1 MMKLILFFFFILN
14 YISAFDNPVKN
25 PNFLNGLS
33 SWYTET
39 GGQLEVVEGT
49 QGTKAIKM
57 TRTTTSQASPFIA
70 QWPKWPINQKFTI
83 GMRYKADLNEGGK
96 ILLSVEGYKYLDTLY
111 LYTDT
116 INTQGQWKEQYLDT
130 QWTEFIE
137 GSGILSL
144 GFRGQTT
151 GTFIVD
157 EIFWKPAKVNIFS
170 SLSIN
175 AWQSTVYDEE
185 FEIRVGLK
193 IKNSIYE
200 NGTYISL
207 NLTIYDFNNN
217 KKLFLD
223 KYKIKRTH
231 LMKYAQFMVNPSILE
246 PGYYKA
252 IVQIYNNYAD
262 VYETNP
268 QCTFRKLSGGLT
280 REDLKRTKK
289 IYIDDKLR
297 TWINGK
303 ITFPIGL
310 YAEEY
315 NSTHRDNW
323 VNSPFNMIFN
333 GGSSTQMINELYELS
348 NHRLYSIQY
357 LGHNSATYSHED
369 AKIIEAKENA
379 LKVVRSWKNYEGL
392 IGYYFIDEPSASLAH
407 SMMNTTFGIREEDS
421 NHFVFTA
428 VNARFSLNVIKEGLD
443 VIGTDCYP
451 ATTSDA
457 LHCVSTVATEG
468 IRNMANAK
476 ANWGVIQIYD
486 KTVDGET
493 GQNAPTELELR
504 NMIYQ
509 VIAAGA
515 MGLFAFDYGCL
526 WLPKAHNPP
535 KSEWEK
541 VVKVF
546 TEFKDVYAKFVYSV
560 EEPFRESYYFPE
572 MIYSIPRGENV
583 IARIWKDGHYDYILL
598 VNMDKSKTQVT
609 YKFQRPSNKTCLEI
623 MSGANIGD
631 LTLDETNNVVLKMS
645 YIGVVWLR
653 GYDSENI
660 CTQVKIVDPKNLP
673 DYFNNSDTSDIPV
686 PPSEKPGISTTLIA
700 SIVSGSIVFLVIIGI
715 IIFLFIK
722 KKCCFSPKI
731 DISDKSLG
739 EGLYETNKNKN

>member
-1 MMKLILFFFFILN
+1 
-14 YISAFDNPVKN
+14 
-25 PNFLNGLS
+25 
-33 SWYTET
+33 
-39 GGQLEVVEGT
+39 
-49 QGTKAIKM
+49 
-57 TRTTTSQASPFIA
+57 
-70 QWPKWPINQKFTI
+70 
-83 GMRYKADLNEGGK
+83 
-96 ILLSVEGYKYLDTLY
+96 
-111 LYTDT
+111 
-116 INTQGQWKEQYLDT
+116 
-130 QWTEFIE
+130 
-137 GSGILSL
+137 
-144 GFRGQTT
+144 
-151 GTFIVD
+151 
-157 EIFWKPAKVNIFS
+157 
-170 SLSIN
+170 
-175 AWQSTVYDEE
+175 
-185 FEIRVGLK
+185 
-193 IKNSIYE
+193 
-200 NGTYISL
+200 
-207 NLTIYDFNNN
+207 
-217 KKLFLD
+217 
-223 KYKIKRTH
+223 
-231 LMKYAQFMVNPSILE
+231 
-246 PGYYKA
+246 
-252 IVQIYNNYAD
+252 
-262 VYETNP
+262 
-268 QCTFRKLSGGLT
+268 
-280 REDLKRTKK
+280 
-289 IYIDDKLR
+289 
-297 TWINGK
+297 
-303 ITFPIGL
+303 
-310 YAEEY
+310 
-315 NSTHRDNW
+315 
-323 VNSPFNMIFN
+323 
-333 GGSSTQMINELYELS
+333 MINELYELS